1 MATWISVV
9 LIFGVA
15 VFAHYQKPPN
25 ALVVAICA
33 ILLIGGIVLDVFVIE
48 QPASRFSDRIF
59 IKSSHVK

>member
-48 QPASRFSDRIF
+48 QPASRFSD
-59 IKSSHVK
+59 